1 MVGSLLNL
9 TGLISSDIGIIFCTT
24 ETMIKNVVEGTVH
37 PTTVTTSV
45 TICFGAINEFLFREV
60 VESFTSEGKG
70 RF

>member
-1 MVGSLLNL
+1 
-9 TGLISSDIGIIFCTT
+9 
-24 ETMIKNVVEGTVH
+24 MIKNVVEGTVH

-70 RF
+70 RERDPVAEKAQHEPHVA